1 MSNRFCASS
10 KLPSSSTNK
19 SKRRSP
25 FFYLFLLFVLTGGLM
40 VIVVFERA
48 TKTPTHIPMVQ
59 SEEVGDDAW
68 FIKQNEIK
76 KEKLRAADAAKA
88 NSMQVRPL
96 FVRCSSVVR
105 PLFVADLNLL
115 HFHKLHP

>member
-1 MSNRFCASS
+1 
-10 KLPSSSTNK
+10 
-19 SKRRSP
+19 
-25 FFYLFLLFVLTGGLM
+25 M

-68 FIKQNEIK
+68 FVKQNEIK
-76 KEKLRAADAAKA
+76 NEKLRAADAAKA

-96 FVRCSSVVR
+96 FV
-105 PLFVADLNLL
+105 ADLNLL